1 LLIYYLALAE
11 KKYVQNYFRPI
22 NPQKYV
28 GDVNDIVYRSSY
40 ELKAFHWCDRT
51 SEILEWSSETI
62 IIKYF
67 DPTTNKIRRYFPDLY
82 IKIRDKTGVIKR
94 YIIEIKPKRQTEP
107 PKPSARKKSKTY
119 LNEMTTYQ
127 KNLAKWSAAENFC
140 KENGLEFIKITENE
154 LFL

>member
-1 LLIYYLALAE
+1 MAE

-51 SEILEWSSETI
+51 PEILEWSSETI

-82 IKIRDKTGVIKR
+82 IKIRDKTGVVKR

-119 LNEMTTYQ
+119 LNEMATYQ
-127 KNLAKWSAAENFC
+127 KNLAKWTAAENFC

>member
-1 LLIYYLALAE
+1 MLIYYLALAE

-22 NPQKYV
+22 NSQKYV

-51 SEILEWSSETI
+51 PEILEWSSETI

-82 IKIRDKTGVIKR
+82 IKIRDKTGVVKR

-119 LNEMTTYQ
+119 LNEMATYQ
-127 KNLAKWSAAENFC
+127 KNLAKWTAAENFC

>member
-22 NPQKYV
+22 NSQKYV

-51 SEILEWSSETI
+51 PEILEWSSETI

-82 IKIRDKTGVIKR
+82 IKIRDKTGVVKR

-119 LNEMTTYQ
+119 LNEMATYQ
-127 KNLAKWSAAENFC
+127 KNLAKWTAAENFC

>member
-1 LLIYYLALAE
+1 MAE

-22 NPQKYV
+22 NSQKYV

-51 SEILEWSSETI
+51 PEILEWSSETI

-82 IKIRDKTGVIKR
+82 IKIRDKTGVVKR

-119 LNEMTTYQ
+119 LNEMATYQ
-127 KNLAKWSAAENFC
+127 KNLAKWTAAENFC